1 MVENFY
7 LFIDPYK
14 ATLSVILK
22 MLFKTMKNMCSYA
35 FCANSDRS
43 TRLSYANTFMLKGS
57 ACTFLPHLHLIFYIS
72 LLNFDQKIFAT
83 LFFELQA
90 KFSKDLIRG

>member
-7 LFIDPYK
+7 LLVDAYNT
-14 ATLSVILK
+14 TLSDILK
-22 MLFKTMKNMCSYA
+22 ILFKMMKNICSYV

-57 ACTFLPHLHLIFYIS
+57 PCTFLPHLHLILHLSSILIRRFSPRYS
-72 LLNFDQKIFAT
+72 LNSRLNFLRI
-83 LFFELQA
+83 
-90 KFSKDLIRG
+90 